1 MKSDKGLIVVF
12 TGDGKGK
19 TTAALGVA
27 LRASGRGMKTL
38 MIQFIKQDGT
48 SGEQNVCPSLVK
60 DIEIYPFG
68 MGFVFRDDEQA
79 PHRAMVEKAWLSM
92 ERMLEKGKYDILVLD
107 ELNVAINL
115 GLFPVRRVVDFL
127 QKKDGALHVIITGR
141 GAPAE
146 IVEFA
151 DIVTEMKQIKHI
163 FTSDVESAIGI
174 DY

>member
-27 LRASGRGMKTL
+27 LRASGRGMRTL
-38 MIQFIKQDGT
+38 MIQFIKQDGI
-48 SGEQNVCPSLVK
+48 SGEQSVCPSLVK
-60 DIEIYPFG
+60 DIEIYPLG
-68 MGFVFRDDEQA
+68 MGYVFHDDEPA
-79 PHRAMVEKAWLSM
+79 PHREMVEKAWLFM
-92 ERMLEKGKYDILVLD
+92 ERMLEKGKYNILVLD

-115 GLFPVRRVVDFL
+115 GLFPVKRVVDFL
-127 QKKDGALHVIITGR
+127 QKKDTALHVIITGR

-146 IVEFA
+146 IVEVA

-163 FTSDVESAIGI
+163 FTSGVESVIGI